1 MLIHTVY
8 FWLKP
13 GTSTAERDRLVA
25 DCRELLGAIPS
36 VRKLYAGPPAAT
48 EQRGVVDGSF
58 GVGLTVLF
66 DDLAGH
72 DVYQP
77 HPLHEKF
84 IERNKAIWDRVVV
97 YDAEG

>member
-1 MLIHTVY
+1 MLIHTVF

-13 GTSTAERDRLVA
+13 GVTTVQRDQLVK
-25 DCRELLGAIPS
+25 DCREILGAIPT
-36 VRKLYAGPPAAT
+36 VRKLYAGVPAGT
-48 EQRGVVDGSF
+48 PRGVVDNTY
-58 GVGLTVLF
+58 GVGLTVVF

-84 IERNKAIWDRVVV
+84 IERNKEIWDRVVV
-97 YDAEG
+97 YDVVE